1 MTAKLEW
8 LDDPTVFRVGK
19 LPAHSDHKVYRSAA
33 EVVQG
38 ESSLISSLD
47 GTWRF
52 HFAKTPAE
60 RLINFEELNFN
71 TENFDDIQVPGHIEL
86 QNFGQIQY
94 INTLYPWEGKT
105 YRRPPYALGAD
116 KTYPGI
122 FSEASDNTV
131 GQYVKTFTLPD
142 NFNSHDV
149 HIQFDGVEEAMYVW
163 LNGQFVG
170 YSEDSFSRA
179 EFDLTPYLVNRE
191 NKLAVEVFKY
201 STAAF
206 IEDQDMFRFSGIF
219 RSVNLV
225 AIPQVNVVDVHLKP
239 VVSDDL
245 RSGNLTIALT
255 LAGELSDTTAQIIV
269 NNPRGEAVLERTVTA
284 EQTIQINE
292 SIENIALWSHKQPD
306 LYELT
311 VTIFDS
317 DKQVIAVVPYAFGF
331 RRLVKDANNHVTI
344 NGVPLHLNGVNRH
357 EWSAV
362 GGRSVTL
369 DEMKTDIEIFK
380 ENNINAVR
388 TSHYPNQI
396 PWYGMC
402 DEAGIYMMA
411 ETNLES
417 HGTWQK
423 MGAVEPSY
431 NVPGSIPQWLD
442 VVLDRAKSNFEQFK
456 NHPSILF
463 WSLGNESYTGD
474 NLVAMDE
481 YFKSVDD
488 SRLTHYEGIF
498 QNRVDEDRMLDV
510 ESRMYASPADI
521 QEYLSNNPKKPYLNC
536 EYMHSMGNSVGGFDE
551 YVHLYD
557 EFDTYLGGF
566 IWDYIDQALYVTDEV
581 TGKQVL
587 RYGGDFDER
596 HSDYEFSGDGIVFA
610 NRQPKPAIQ
619 EVSYY
624 YGRYD
629 N

>member
-1 MTAKLEW
+1 ME
-8 LDDPTVFRVGK
+8 
-19 LPAHSDHKVYRSAA
+19 
-33 EVVQG
+33 
-38 ESSLISSLD
+38 
-47 GTWRF
+47 
-52 HFAKTPAE
+52 
-60 RLINFEELNFN
+60 
-71 TENFDDIQVPGHIEL
+71 
-86 QNFGQIQY
+86 
-94 INTLYPWEGKT
+94 
-105 YRRPPYALGAD
+105 
-116 KTYPGI
+116 
-122 FSEASDNTV
+122 
-131 GQYVKTFTLPD
+131 
-142 NFNSHDV
+142 
-149 HIQFDGVEEAMYVW
+149 
-163 LNGQFVG
+163 
-170 YSEDSFSRA
+170 
-179 EFDLTPYLVNRE
+179 
-191 NKLAVEVFKY
+191 
-201 STAAF
+201 
-206 IEDQDMFRFSGIF
+206 
-219 RSVNLV
+219 
-225 AIPQVNVVDVHLKP
+225 
-239 VVSDDL
+239 
-245 RSGNLTIALT
+245 
-255 LAGELSDTTAQIIV
+255 
-269 NNPRGEAVLERTVTA
+269 
-284 EQTIQINE
+284 
-292 SIENIALWSHKQPD
+292 
-306 LYELT
+306 
-311 VTIFDS
+311 
-317 DKQVIAVVPYAFGF
+317 
-331 RRLVKDANNHVTI
+331 
-344 NGVPLHLNGVNRH
+344 
-357 EWSAV
+357 
-362 GGRSVTL
+362 
-369 DEMKTDIEIFK
+369 TDIEIFK

-417 HGTWQK
+417 HGSWQK

-431 NVPGSIPQWLD
+431 NIPGSIPEWLD

-474 NLVAMDE
+474 NTVAMDQ

-498 QNRVDEDRMLDV
+498 QNRVDEDRMSDV

-521 QEYLSNNPKKPYLNC
+521 KDYLSNNPKKPYLNC